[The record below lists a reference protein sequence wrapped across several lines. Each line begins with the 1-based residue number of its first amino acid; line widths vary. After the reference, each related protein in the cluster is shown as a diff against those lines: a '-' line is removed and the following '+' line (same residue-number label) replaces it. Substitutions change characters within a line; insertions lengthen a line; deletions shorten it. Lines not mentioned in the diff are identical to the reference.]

1 MCRQSSKHVI
11 PVKMSV
17 NMQFSG
23 NTDCHT
29 SDVGHWFAMTKN
41 DFVYSLPPLTSWS
54 GAVVFVYVQ
63 KAYLLFTE
71 SMKRRKAARPSGV
84 RL

>member
-11 PVKMSV
+11 PSQCAHWRGNPFSGKNVPVKMSV

-41 DFVYSLPPLTSWS
+41 DFVDSLRPPAAKPEVLT
-54 GAVVFVYVQ
+54 FFPCII
-63 KAYLLFTE
+63 K
-71 SMKRRKAARPSGV
+71 
-84 RL
+84 